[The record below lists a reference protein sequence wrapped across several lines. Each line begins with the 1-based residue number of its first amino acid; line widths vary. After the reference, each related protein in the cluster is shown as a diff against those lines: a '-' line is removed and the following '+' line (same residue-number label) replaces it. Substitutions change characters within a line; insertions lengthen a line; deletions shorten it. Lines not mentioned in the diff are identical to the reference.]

1 MKKLLIIAVASSFLF
16 ISCTKD
22 ALTQPTQSTSITQSK
37 NASQVNP
44 VSPIVQAPGDT
55 HCFTITNL
63 ETYPGKAEYRVQYI
77 DCYGNVKNVPLPA
90 GQYLSDCL
98 QFGSVRTNFAY
109 AIIACR

>member
-1 MKKLLIIAVASSFLF
+1 MKKLLIIALASSFLF

-22 ALTQPTQSTSITQSK
+22 ALTQPTTD
-37 NASQVNP
+37 SQGTNVSNVNRN
-44 VSPIVQAPGDT
+44 SPIVQAPGDT

>member
-1 MKKLLIIAVASSFLF
+1 MKKLLILAVTASFLF
-16 ISCTKD
+16 IGCSKVDTTPGSQ
-22 ALTQPTQSTSITQSK
+22 LT
-37 NASQVNP
+37 N
-44 VSPIVQAPGDT
+44 SPIVQAPGDT

-63 ETYPGKAEYRVQYI
+63 ETNRGKVEYRVQYI

-98 QFGSVRTNFAY
+98 QFRTVRTNFAY